1 MNKKKIVLASTL
13 AVLLAP
19 SVLNNLP
26 TNQTV
31 HAANTQLI
39 GTVRRG
45 GAATVNA
52 NGNYVRGG
60 YLGNFT
66 SWRLGQRIT
75 IGGNPYYEVATN
87 QYVDATAMN
96 ISNGTQVIN
105 PVQKEVSY
113 VNAVKSITG
122 NNATVVN
129 DNGYSLGV
137 TLPNGTS
144 WKVDQYKVINGYPY
158 YRVATNEWVK
168 ALNFTSDY
176 NGTSN
181 TNNTV
186 ANTTAQKTITLR
198 TNSVIY
204 NGLGQNTGR
213 TLPTNSSWKVAQ
225 EKTINGHQY
234 YQVATNEWI
243 LATEDK
249 NTSIFSNG
257 AATGTLTKNVQLYNT
272 ASNSMTRSLSAG
284 TSWKI
289 SSVVENSAGYYFAQ
303 VSNNEWI
310 PLGGSIFSDG
320 LLQQELANSATYEP
334 SFAISLFK

>member
-13 AVLLAP
+13 AILLAP

-26 TNQTV
+26 ANHTV
-31 HAANTQLI
+31 HAANAQLV

-45 GAATVNA
+45 GAATVNS

-75 IGGNPYYEVATN
+75 IDGNPYYEVATN
-87 QYVDATAMN
+87 RYVDATAMD
-96 ISNGTQVIN
+96 ISNGTQVLN
-105 PVQKEVSY
+105 PIQKEVSY
-113 VNAVKSITG
+113 VNAVKTITG
-122 NNATVVN
+122 NNAVIVN
-129 DNGYSLGV
+129 NNGYSLGI

-176 NGTSN
+176 GS
-181 TNNTV
+181 TNNSGNITI
-186 ANTTAQKTITLR
+186 NTQKTITLR

-204 NGLGQNTGR
+204 NSQGQNTGR
-213 TLPTNSSWKVAQ
+213 TLPINSAWKVAQ
-225 EKTINGHQY
+225 KKAINGHQY

-249 NTSIFSNG
+249 NTSVFSNG
-257 AATGTLTKNVQLYNT
+257 TVVGTLAKSVQLYNT
-272 ASNSMTRSLSAG
+272 STNSMTRSLANG

-289 SSVVENSAGYYFAQ
+289 SNIVENSAGYHFAQ

-310 PLGGSIFSDG
+310 PLSEATFNDG

-334 SFAISLFK
+334 NFAISIFK

>member
-26 TNQTV
+26 ANHTV
-31 HAANTQLI
+31 QAANTQLI

-45 GAATVNA
+45 GAATVDA

-66 SWRLGQRIT
+66 SWRLDQRIT

-96 ISNGTQVIN
+96 ISNGNQVLN

-113 VNAVKSITG
+113 VNAVKTITG
-122 NNATVVN
+122 SNAVVVN

-144 WKVDQYKVINGYPY
+144 WRVDQYKVINGYPY

-176 NGTSN
+176 NGTNNTTTN
-181 TNNTV
+181 TNTNV
-186 ANTTAQKTITLR
+186 LKTITLR

-204 NGLGQNTGR
+204 NGQGQNTGK
-213 TLPTNSSWKVAQ
+213 TLPSNSSWKVSQ
-225 EKTINGHQY
+225 EKNINGHQY

-249 NTSIFSNG
+249 NTSVFSNG
-257 AATGTLTKNVQLYNT
+257 ATTGTLAKNIQLYNT
-272 ASNSMTRSLSAG
+272 ASNSMTRSLSAN

-289 SSVVENSAGYYFAQ
+289 SNVVENSAGYYFAQ

-310 PLGGSIFSDG
+310 PLGGSVFSDG